1 MQVSACLSLLV
12 QAQIGFMYGIQ
23 SQASCKL
30 VHALGLLVQAQ
41 IGFMY
46 GIQSQASCKLVHA
59 LSLVHN
65 MTLVRASG
73 RERRE
78 RRERQFMN
86 YPASVSVGERWL
98 TLE

>member
-1 MQVSACLSLLV
+1 MRWTCESISTTESTSSTATIVTNNIESKEQCNVKLSIFLKFIQRANEYSAPLV
-12 QAQIGFMYGIQ
+12 RM
-23 SQASCKL
+23 SE
-30 VHALGLLVQAQ
+30 
-41 IGFMY
+41 
-46 GIQSQASCKLVHA
+46 

-65 MTLVRASG
+65 MTLVRASR

-78 RRERQFMN
+78 RRERQFVN